1 MLQAEKIFHIQ
12 TNHQSVKIK
21 VHNFYK
27 MKGSLTDIILAAGQL
42 GQTRMLDPAI
52 HEEF

>member
-1 MLQAEKIFHIQ
+1 MLQAEKISHIQ

-27 MKGSLTDIILAAGQL
+27 MKDILIDFILAVGQL
-42 GQTRMLDPAI
+42 GHSRMSNPAI
-52 HEEF
+52 HEVF